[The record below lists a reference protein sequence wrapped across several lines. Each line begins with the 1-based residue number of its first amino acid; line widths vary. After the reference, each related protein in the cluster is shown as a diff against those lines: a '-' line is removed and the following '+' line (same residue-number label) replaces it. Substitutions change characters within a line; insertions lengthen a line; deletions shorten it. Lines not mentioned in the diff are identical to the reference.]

1 MDEGPFPD
9 PEHDHRACVERAVAR
24 AKDICAQKD
33 VRLTALREA
42 VLRVLLSSHTALGAY
57 DIIEKLTSYGRRL
70 APISV
75 YRIMDVLVSAG
86 LAHRLESKNAFFACL
101 SEHETKNP
109 IVIML
114 CGKCKRV
121 AEAEAA
127 EAWSVIGALTRENE
141 FSISAMVLEVHGTC
155 RHCRKAKEKAA

>member
-1 MDEGPFPD
+1 MAEGPFPD
-9 PEHDHRACVERAVAR
+9 PEHDHRTCVERAVAR
-24 AKDICAQKD
+24 AKDICAEKD

-42 VLRVLLSSHTALGAY
+42 VLRVLLSSHNALGAY
-57 DIIEKLTSYGRRL
+57 DIIEKLNSYGRRL

-101 SEHETKNP
+101 TEHGNQNP

-121 AEAEAA
+121 AEADAP
-127 EAWSVIGALTRENE
+127 EAWNAIGSLTNENE
-141 FSISAMVLEVHGTC
+141 FSVSAMVLEVHGTC
-155 RHCRKAKEKAA
+155 RHCRKAKDKAA